1 MTKFNNL
8 NVKRVKSNLKAGK
21 KRGGARRMRVVE
33 VRVASRELRVPSCEL
48 RLMEN

>member
-8 NVKRVKSNLKAGK
+8 NVKRVKSNLKG
-21 KRGGARRMRVVE
+21 GGARRMRVVE

>member
-21 KRGGARRMRVVE
+21 KRGGGGVLVE
-33 VRVASRELRVPSCEL
+33 CESWSCEL
-48 RLMEN
+48 LVVSCEFLVESCD